1 MRAGIIAAGWG
12 TRLGG
17 GPKALTPVGDRTLI
31 DRVLDGIVDA
41 GADSVTIIV
50 NEASAAVCE
59 HVGRAWPGLAVEWIV
74 RTTPTSMHSFLAVL
88 EWLGAGGG
96 EGFLVTTV
104 DSVCSVGTT
113 REFVRQAS
121 ALGAPLALGVTTVID
136 DEKPLYAVPR
146 EAGVAADAR
155 EPFRIGALSSRRDA
169 SSFVTAGFYW
179 ASPSILSERDR
190 SLTEG
195 FTALRQFLGAV
206 VEAGHVAWGVPLPP
220 VIDVDRPQDVAAAL
234 RLMS

>member
-1 MRAGIIAAGWG
+1 MRAGVIAAGWG

-59 HVGRAWPGLAVEWIV
+59 HVGRAWPGLAVDWIV

-88 EWLGAGGG
+88 ERLGAGGG
-96 EGFLVTTV
+96 EGFLLTTV
-104 DSVCSVGTT
+104 DSVCAAGTT

-121 ALGAPLALGVTTVID
+121 ALGAPLALGVTTAID

-146 EAGVAADAR
+146 EAGVSAATRD
-155 EPFRIGALSSRRDA
+155 PFQLDALSSRDA
-169 SSFVTAGFYW
+169 SPFVTAGFYW
-179 ASPSILSERDR
+179 ASPAILSERDR
-190 SLTEG
+190 ALQGG

-206 VEAGHVAWGVPLPP
+206 VEAGHPAWGVPLPP
-220 VIDVDRPQDVAAAL
+220 VVDVDRPQDVAAAL
-234 RLMS
+234 RLLS